1 MTIEI
6 AEQFEQQEDY
16 EKAYDEYKRLLAKK
30 PNNIDLLQRT
40 ANVALILEKKDEAS
54 ELLSK
59 ILSLDPE
66 NIMCYE
72 QLMDIYNDTDKY
84 KYYIYRGDKH
94 VVQGQ
99 ISHAINDFNKA
110 LNKAD
115 SDEKILSTR
124 FVLGG
129 LYEQVGKFNQAIDE
143 FLRITDH
150 DEATKEAYLK
160 LAKLYEKTDMVS
172 SSVTILEKALE
183 HGFKDDKDVKEALAN
198 YYIKNGTPEL
208 ATEMTS
214 DDLTKIRSY
223 LDNGKDEQALELIK
237 SIEKDYKKNPKY
249 LALVA
254 QYHFQRNEFDE
265 ALAIVDEYEKFA
277 KNSPLIY
284 QMRAMIYDELNKN
297 FEASINWAKYNIL
310 LDNKDVAL
318 NEYMQAYAINNEDA
332 ELVYTIANLLDTLND
347 KTRANEFYEQLV
359 KLEPDNRKALERLAD
374 FRESIGDYRQAIE
387 YLEQYHKIDPRNAST
402 IKKLGKFYEKIRK
415 KDKAL
420 EYYKKYISI
429 SNAVEG
435 YDEIKA
441 KIEKLETQPKN
452 YTETDGEDGL
462 IDIIMRWFNRKK

>member
-1 MTIEI
+1 
-6 AEQFEQQEDY
+6 
-16 EKAYDEYKRLLAKK
+16 
-30 PNNIDLLQRT
+30 
-40 ANVALILEKKDEAS
+40 
-54 ELLSK
+54 
-59 ILSLDPE
+59 
-66 NIMCYE
+66 
-72 QLMDIYNDTDKY
+72 
-84 KYYIYRGDKH
+84 
-94 VVQGQ
+94 
-99 ISHAINDFNKA
+99 
-110 LNKAD
+110 
-115 SDEKILSTR
+115 
-124 FVLGG
+124 
-129 LYEQVGKFNQAIDE
+129 
-143 FLRITDH
+143 
-150 DEATKEAYLK
+150 
-160 LAKLYEKTDMVS
+160 
-172 SSVTILEKALE
+172 
-183 HGFKDDKDVKEALAN
+183 
-198 YYIKNGTPEL
+198 
-208 ATEMTS
+208 
-214 DDLTKIRSY
+214 
-223 LDNGKDEQALELIK
+223 
-237 SIEKDYKKNPKY
+237 
-249 LALVA
+249 
-254 QYHFQRNEFDE
+254 
-265 ALAIVDEYEKFA
+265 
-277 KNSPLIY
+277 
-284 QMRAMIYDELNKN
+284 MIYDELNKN

-318 NEYMQAYAINNEDA
+318 NEYMQAYAINNEDS